1 MAEEQKHNCKSRS
14 PQPVVQVNKGTMQ
27 LRNSTTKDS
36 TMLFVAKKQNMRMTY
51 DRFCYSKNQYLFT
64 LWKT

>member
-27 LRNSTTKDS
+27 LRNSTTTDP
-36 TMLFVAKKQNMRMTY
+36 TMPFFGPETEYEDDL
-51 DRFCYSKNQYLFT
+51 
-64 LWKT
+64 